1 MTITIIAAM
10 GRNRVIGAD
19 GGLPWRLPADLKF
32 FKNTTM
38 GHHLIMGRR
47 TWAELGKPL
56 PGRTN
61 IVVTRNPSFEA
72 EGAIVVWSFAAA
84 LEYSRGEA
92 DVFVVGGA
100 EIYRLALPVCD
111 RMCLTMIDEEFE
123 GDTFF
128 PEYDT
133 DDWEMVGEE
142 SHEADERNRWA
153 YRFTTWGRVRSSA
166 KPG

>member
-10 GRNRVIGAD
+10 GRNRVIGRD

-32 FKNTTM
+32 FKSQTM

-61 IVVTRNPSFEA
+61 IVVTRNQDFEA
-72 EGAIVVWSFAAA
+72 DGAIVVRSFEAA
-84 LEYSRGEA
+84 LEYSNGEEE
-92 DVFVVGGA
+92 VFVAGGA
-100 EIYRLALPVCD
+100 EIYKLALPVCD
-111 RMCLTMIDEEFE
+111 RMHLTLIDEEFE

-128 PEYDT
+128 PAYDKGE
-133 DDWEMVGEE
+133 WELVGEE
-142 SHEADERNRWA
+142 LHEADERNRWA
-153 YRFTTWGRVRSSA
+153 YRFTTWGRPRVD
-166 KPG
+166 